1 MSRAELVVAQVRGR
15 SVVER
20 ALARSPLHLLT
31 PNNHGHAAW
40 AFVASFGGGL
50 VRGDHVALSIGVEPE
65 ACAVVTTQAQTKVY
79 RAGGNF
85 DASQT
90 TEGRVEDGGLLALLP
105 DPVAC
110 FKDASYT
117 QRSTVR
123 LVGPRASLVHLESF
137 TCGRAAHGE
146 RWAFTRFRSTTRV
159 LRDDR
164 LLVHDATVLDS
175 AHGGIAP
182 KMARFDAMATLL
194 AVGPR
199 ARTTTAAIL
208 ARAVAPLSTRSDV
221 VCSASPL
228 GAGEGAIL
236 RVAATAVGG
245 LTSLLRGVLTPL
257 TVELG
262 DDPFARK
269 W

>member
-1 MSRAELVVAQVRGR
+1 MSGAELVVAQVRGR

-31 PNNHGHAAW
+31 PKNHGHAAW

-79 RAGGNF
+79 RAGAAF
-85 DASQT
+85 DASQET
-90 TEGRVEDGGLLALLP
+90 SGRVEDGGLLALIP

-117 QRSTVR
+117 QRSTIR

-146 RWAFTRFRSTTRV
+146 RWAFTRYRSTTRV
-159 LRDDR
+159 LRDER
-164 LLVHDATVLDS
+164 LLVHDATILDS
-175 AHGGIAP
+175 AHGDVGRR
-182 KMARFDAMATLL
+182 MARFDAMATLL

-199 ARTTTAAIL
+199 AATTTAAIL
-208 ARAVAPLSTRSDV
+208 GSGDDALATKSEV
-221 VCSASPL
+221 VCSASAL
-228 GAGEGAIL
+228 GEGEGAIL
-236 RVAATAVGG
+236 RVAATTVDG
-245 LTSLLRGVLTPL
+245 LTSRLRALLTPL